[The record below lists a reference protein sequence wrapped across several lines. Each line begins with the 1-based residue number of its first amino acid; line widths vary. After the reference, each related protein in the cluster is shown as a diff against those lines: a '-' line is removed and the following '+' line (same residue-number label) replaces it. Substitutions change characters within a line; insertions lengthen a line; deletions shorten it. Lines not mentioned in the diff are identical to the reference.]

1 MESAENCHTVKLE
14 VIFRGARRS
23 LYGRYQPVH
32 RYVACFLSFWNKLSQ
47 TDNLPLQFTY
57 HLTLTAS
64 VYLSVKPVKY
74 KNDTKNNF
82 DIQLWPIVFGNQIA
96 WNFARN
102 YVRKSNLI
110 FKSINFTAKPAIHC
124 SALSYWIISNLSK
137 EWLDHKTVGQSTV
150 LKIVGV
156 LSFLVDPFFS
166 NWVEKYTTHLC
177 VGHQRLFTFYNGQIL
192 APELKN
198 AFKKHFYVLP
208 PIGLGK

>member
-32 RYVACFLSFWNKLSQ
+32 RYVACFLAFWNKLSQ

-57 HLTLTAS
+57 HLTLIA
-64 VYLSVKPVKY
+64 VKY

-124 SALSYWIISNLSK
+124 SALSYWIISTLSK
-137 EWLDHKTVGQSTV
+137 EWLDHK
-150 LKIVGV
+150 
-156 LSFLVDPFFS
+156 VDPFFS

>member
-1 MESAENCHTVKLE
+1 MTHCFPESNCMEFCKKLCKKKQFDFQ
-14 VIFRGARRS
+14 INQFYGQASNPLHRGA
-23 LYGRYQPVH
+23 
-32 RYVACFLSFWNKLSQ
+32 FF
-47 TDNLPLQFTY
+47 QFTFRWIY
-57 HLTLTAS
+57 YCGSDKST
-64 VYLSVKPVKY
+64 
-74 KNDTKNNF
+74 
-82 DIQLWPIVFGNQIA
+82 GNETDKTH
-96 WNFARN
+96 
-102 YVRKSNLI
+102 V
-110 FKSINFTAKPAIHC
+110 C
-124 SALSYWIISNLSK
+124 ALSYWIISNLSK